1 MNINIARSV
10 LPVALLAC
18 MATIGQAEAA
28 DVQYRVK
35 HLGPVDGTPNRG
47 NSVNNL
53 GWVSGYSSK
62 DGIGPQHRRATLW
75 AYGHKL
81 DLGTLGG
88 PNSNVAWPVKNNIGR
103 IVGISQT
110 DTPDPLGENWSCSAF
125 FTKDATGKTCLGF
138 VWEFGTMRALPTL
151 GGNNGFASGAN
162 NFGLIS
168 GWAETAVH
176 DTTCVAPQV
185 LQFRAVVWGPKRD
198 QIREL
203 PPLKGDSSGAA
214 TAINDKG
221 QVVGISGD
229 CDVAVGRFTAKH
241 AVLWDKG
248 RPIDLGN
255 LGAEMWVTPMAIT
268 QRGDVIVGFA
278 ALPETTDPD
287 SPVLRAFI
295 WTKAT
300 GMQRLAELPGDTS
313 SQANGVNAFGH
324 AVGTSCGA
332 GGCRAVLWKD
342 GVVHDLNDLVEPDY
356 AGHLEQGQDIND
368 FGKITGRAVDPSIGK
383 RPAFEAVPIL

>member
-1 MNINIARSV
+1 MNIDIAQSL
-10 LPVALLAC
+10 LPLALLAC
-18 MATIGQAEAA
+18 IGPIGQAGAA
-28 DVQYRVK
+28 ESQYRVK
-35 HLGPVDGTPNRG
+35 HLDSIGGTPSRG

-53 GWVSGYSSK
+53 GWVAGYSSET
-62 DGIGPQHRRATLW
+62 GVNQHRHATLW
-75 AYGHKL
+75 AYGRKF

-88 PNSNVAWPVKNNIGR
+88 PNSSVVWPVKNNIGR

-110 DTPDPLGENWSCSAF
+110 NKPDPLGEAWSCSAF
-125 FTKDATGKTCLGF
+125 FTKDTTGKTCLGF
-138 VWEFGTMRALPTL
+138 VWERGRMHALPTL
-151 GGNNGFASGAN
+151 GGNNGFAAGAN

-168 GWAETAVH
+168 GWAENKVH
-176 DTTCVAPQV
+176 DPTCVAPQV
-185 LQFRAVVWGPKRD
+185 LQFRAVVWGPKRN

-203 PPLKGDSSGAA
+203 PPLPGDSSGAA

-241 AVLWDKG
+241 AVLWDNG
-248 RPIDLGN
+248 QPINLGN
-255 LGAEMWVTPMAIT
+255 LGAEMWVTPMAIN
-268 QRGDVIVGFA
+268 RHGDVVVGFT

-287 SPVLRAFI
+287 DPVLTAFI
-295 WTKAT
+295 WTKAG
-300 GMQRLAELPGDTS
+300 GMQQLAALAGDTF

-342 GVVHDLNDLVEPDY
+342 GLVHDLNDLVEADY
-356 AGHLEQGQDIND
+356 AGHLEHGQDIND
-368 FGKITGRAVDPSIGK
+368 FGKVTGRAIDPASGT